1 MNGKVKKALAFFM
14 AGVLAMGTLAG
25 CSSEG
30 GKDSTAAGTQGAG
43 TAAGTQAAGSENAGG
58 DAGDYPNQ
66 AITGVSTFSTS
77 SGTFSDAV
85 KICGLAEQ
93 FLGGS
98 ITVVDRA
105 GGSGAVGTDFVYSS
119 KPDGYTLLCG
129 TDSVSLFGV
138 MELSDITYDDFIPV
152 LLAYGKVFYL
162 IGNKDSKYNCLQDL
176 IDDAKANPGR
186 VTVAITGA
194 GSVPAVWFSLFA
206 KHFDVQ
212 FNIVQYEGNG
222 DAMTAL
228 MGGHV
233 DAFITNTQQSLSYV
247 ESGDVKPITL
257 LFDNDIPILE
267 GTEKLSEAYP
277 ELAKYSGF
285 GNFFQI
291 SVHKDTPQAIV
302 DKLKDAFLQAYNT
315 PEFQQYIEDNGHA
328 PLGISGDEAIEYEKR
343 HQSMASYIMY
353 DVGATEINP
362 ADLGIERLAE

>member
-1 MNGKVKKALAFFM
+1 MNGKVKKAMAFLM
-14 AGVLAMGTLAG
+14 AGILAAGSLAG
-25 CSSEG
+25 CSSTG
-30 GKDSTAAGTQGAG
+30 GDATT
-43 TAAGTQAAGSENAGG
+43 AGTQAAGSTSQATAGG
-58 DAGDYPNQ
+58 EAGDYPNQ

-85 KICGLAEQ
+85 KICGIAEQ
-93 FLGGS
+93 YLGGS
-98 ITVVDRA
+98 ITVTDHA
-105 GGSGAVGTDFVYSS
+105 GGSGAVGTDFVYNS

-138 MELSDITYDDFIPV
+138 MELSDITYDDFMPII
-152 LLAYGKVFYL
+152 LAYGKVFYL
-162 IGNKDSKYNCLQDL
+162 VGNKDSKYNCLQDL

-194 GSVPAVWFSLFA
+194 GSVPAVWFSLLS

-247 ESGDVKPITL
+247 ESGDIKPITL
-257 LFDNDIPILE
+257 LFDNEIPQLK

-277 ELAKYSGF
+277 ELAQYSGF

-291 SVHKDTPQAIV
+291 SVHKDTPQAVI
-302 DKLKDAFLQAYNT
+302 DKLTDAFMQAYNT
-315 PEFQQYIEDNGHA
+315 PEYQQYIKDNGHSA
-328 PLGISGDEAIEYEKR
+328 LGLTGAEAIAYEKR
-343 HQSMASYIMY
+343 HQSIASYIMY

-362 ADLGIERLAE
+362 ADLGIERISE

>member
-1 MNGKVKKALAFFM
+1 MNGKVKKAMAFLM
-14 AGVLAMGTLAG
+14 AGILAAGSLAG
-25 CSSEG
+25 CSSTG
-30 GKDSTAAGTQGAG
+30 GESTT
-43 TAAGTQAAGSENAGG
+43 AGTQAAGSASEGTAGG
-58 DAGDYPNQ
+58 AAGDYPNQ

-85 KICGLAEQ
+85 KICGIAEQ
-93 FLGGS
+93 YLGGS
-98 ITVVDRA
+98 ITVTDHA
-105 GGSGAVGTDFVYSS
+105 GGSGAVGTDFVYNS

-138 MELSDITYDDFIPV
+138 MELSDITYDDFMPII
-152 LLAYGKVFYL
+152 LAYGKVFYL
-162 IGNKDSKYNCLQDL
+162 VGNKDSKYNCMQDL

-194 GSVPAVWFSLFA
+194 GSVPAVWFSLLS

-247 ESGDVKPITL
+247 ESGDIKPITL
-257 LFDNDIPILE
+257 LFDNEIPQLK

-277 ELAKYSGF
+277 ELAQYSGF

-291 SVHKDTPQAIV
+291 SVHKDTPQAVI
-302 DKLKDAFLQAYNT
+302 DKLTDAFMQAYNT
-315 PEFQQYIEDNGHA
+315 PEYQQYITDNGHSA
-328 PLGISGDEAIEYEKR
+328 LGLTGAEAITYEKR
-343 HQSMASYIMY
+343 HQSIASYIMY
-353 DVGATEINP
+353 DVGATEVNP
-362 ADLGIERLAE
+362 ADLGIERISE

>member
-1 MNGKVKKALAFFM
+1 MNGKVKKALAIM
-14 AGVLAMGTLAG
+14 LAGAMAMGTMAG
-25 CSSEG
+25 CSSSNET
-30 GKDSTAAGTQGAG
+30 SAAAGSTE
-43 TAAGTQAAGSENAGG
+43 AAAETTEAAAAGSESAEA
-58 DAGDYPNQ
+58 DDYPNKP
-66 AITGVSTFSTS
+66 ITGVSTFSTS

-93 FLGGS
+93 FFDGS
-98 ITVVDRA
+98 ITVTDHA
-105 GGSGAVGTDFVYSS
+105 GGGGAVGTEFVYNS
-119 KPDGYTLLCG
+119 PADGYTLLCG

-152 LLAYGKVFYL
+152 ILAYGKVFYL

-186 VTVAITGA
+186 VTVATTGA
-194 GSVPAVWFSLFA
+194 GTVPDVWFSLLS
-206 KHFDVQ
+206 KHFDVN

-247 ESGDVKPITL
+247 ESGDIKPITL
-257 LFDNDIPILE
+257 LFDNEIPQLK
-267 GTEKLSEAYP
+267 GVEKISEAYP

-285 GNFFQI
+285 GNFFQV

-302 DKLKDAFLQAYNT
+302 DKLTDIFMQAYNT
-315 PEFQQYIEDNGHA
+315 PEFQQYISDNGHQ
-328 PLGISGDEAIEYEKR
+328 PLGLSGEEAIEYEKR
-343 HQSMASYIMY
+343 SQAIGAYIMY
-353 DVGATEINP
+353 DAGGTEINP
-362 ADLGIERLAE
+362 ADLGIERVE